1 MEITCV
7 LYSSVKRKMES
18 NPRFVSRAEYEVG
31 GLMIMDVISFMQIEV
46 LFIDMKIIAHSN
58 ERVTRL
64 LKNS

>member
-1 MEITCV
+1 
-7 LYSSVKRKMES
+7 MES

-58 ERVTRL
+58 ERVTRF
-64 LKNS
+64 LKNP